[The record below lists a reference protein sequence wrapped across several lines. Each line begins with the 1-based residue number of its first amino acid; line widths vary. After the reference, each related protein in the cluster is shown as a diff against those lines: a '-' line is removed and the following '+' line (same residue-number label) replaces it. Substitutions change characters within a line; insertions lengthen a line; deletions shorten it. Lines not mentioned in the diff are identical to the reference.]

1 MAKNVVHKFIS
12 PKEGVDQ
19 VAKEM
24 QENGS
29 LASLASMGCEGL
41 MRQRAGEAGKFWET
55 DIQHQTGSLQI
66 PHAAMP

>member
-1 MAKNVVHKFIS
+1 
-12 PKEGVDQ
+12 
-19 VAKEM
+19 M